1 MDTRHLEYFIAVA
14 EEGSFTRAAH
24 RLQTVQSA
32 VSAGV
37 RTLEREV
44 RATLFVRST
53 RRVELS
59 DAGRALLPE
68 ARAAV
73 ESVDRVFDV
82 VAAAESGLRGR
93 LRLGVFANSDVID
106 TPAFAGRFHEL
117 YPGVVLS
124 VVASPTG
131 STGLAD
137 DVRAGRLDL
146 AITGLPLTDLG
157 GLRAHELLAD
167 EFVAVVPETHELA
180 RRTALTLDDLVAEPF
195 VDGPPGFGNR
205 VIIERELA
213 VRGLRRTVAVE
224 SPDMGLVSRFVAAG
238 LGVAVVP
245 TFVLRPAKGAVTRP
259 LDTTLAFS
267 LWSVSRPRATR
278 PVEAALALL
287 HRLAAQDPAADQQRS
302 VGTARG

>member
-1 MDTRHLEYFIAVA
+1 MDTRHLDYFIAVA

-82 VAAAESGLRGR
+82 VAAAESGLTGR
-93 LRLGVFANSDVID
+93 LRLGVFANSDMLDI
-106 TPAFAGRFHEL
+106 PALAGRFHRL
-117 YPGVVLS
+117 YPGVALS

-131 STGLAD
+131 STGLVD

-146 AITGLPLTDLG
+146 AITGLPAGDLT

-167 EFVAVVPETHELA
+167 EFVAVVPEGHELA
-180 RRTALTLDDLVAEPF
+180 GRTVVTLDELVAEPF

-213 VRGLRRTVAVE
+213 TRGLRRSIVVE
-224 SPDMGLVSRFVAAG
+224 SPDMSLVSQFVAAG
-238 LGVAVVP
+238 LGVAALP
-245 TFVLRPAKGAVTRP
+245 RLVLRPVPGAVIRP
-259 LDTTLAFS
+259 LDVSVPFS
-267 LWSVSRPRATR
+267 MRSVSRPRTTR

-287 HRLAAQDPAADQQRS
+287 RGLPVRAL
-302 VGTARG
+302 TA

>member
-44 RATLFVRST
+44 HATLFVRST

-73 ESVDRVFDV
+73 ESLDRVYDV

-93 LRLGVFANSDVID
+93 LRLGVFANSDMLDI
-106 TPAFAGRFHEL
+106 PALAGRFHQL
-117 YPGVVLS
+117 YPGVALS

-131 STGLAD
+131 STGLVD
-137 DVRAGRLDL
+137 DVRAGRLDV
-146 AITGLPLTDLG
+146 AITGLPAEDLA
-157 GLRAHELLAD
+157 GLRSHELQAD

-180 RRTALTLDDLVAEPF
+180 GRAVLSLEDLVGEPF

-213 VRGLRRTVAVE
+213 ARGLRRSVVVE
-224 SPDMGLVSRFVAAG
+224 SPDMSLVAAFVAAG
-238 LGVAVVP
+238 LGVAAIP
-245 TFVLRPAKGAVTRP
+245 RMVLRPAPGAVVVP
-259 LDTTLAFS
+259 LDVSLTFS
-267 LWSVSRPRATR
+267 MRSVSRLRATR

-287 HRLAAQDPAADQQRS
+287 HGVARS
-302 VGTARG
+302 PGPRAPGTSGS

>member
-14 EEGSFTRAAH
+14 EEGSFTRAAQ
-24 RLQTVQSA
+24 RLLTVQSA

-82 VAAAESGLRGR
+82 VAAAENGLTGR
-93 LRLGVFANSDVID
+93 LRLGVFANSDMLDI
-106 TPAFAGRFHEL
+106 PALAGRFHRL
-117 YPGVVLS
+117 YPGVALS

-131 STGLAD
+131 STGLVE

-146 AITGLPLTDLG
+146 AITGLPAEDLA
-157 GLRAHELLAD
+157 GLRTHELLAD
-167 EFVAVVPETHELA
+167 EFVAVVPEGHELA
-180 RRTALTLDDLVAEPF
+180 GRRVVTLGELVCEPF

-205 VIIERELA
+205 VIIERELTA
-213 VRGLRRTVAVE
+213 RGLRRSIVVE
-224 SPDMGLVSRFVAAG
+224 SPDMSLVSQFVAAG
-238 LGVAVVP
+238 LGVAALP
-245 TFVLRPAKGAVTRP
+245 RLVLRPVPGAVIRP
-259 LDTTLAFS
+259 LDVSLAFS
-267 LWSVSRPRATR
+267 MRSVSRPRTTR

-287 HRLAAQDPAADQQRS
+287 RDLPVRAL
-302 VGTARG
+302 TA

>member
-73 ESVDRVFDV
+73 ESLDRVYDV

-93 LRLGVFANSDVID
+93 LRLGVFANSDMLDI
-106 TPAFAGRFHEL
+106 PALAGRFHQL
-117 YPGVVLS
+117 YPGVALS

-131 STGLAD
+131 STGLVD
-137 DVRAGRLDL
+137 DVRAGRLDV
-146 AITGLPLTDLG
+146 AITGLPAADLA
-157 GLRAHELLAD
+157 GLRSHELLAD
-167 EFVAVVPETHELA
+167 EFVAVVPEAHELA
-180 RRTALTLDDLVAEPF
+180 GRAVLSLEELVGEPF

-213 VRGLRRTVAVE
+213 ARGLRRSVVVE
-224 SPDMGLVSRFVAAG
+224 SPDMSLVAAFVAAG
-238 LGVAVVP
+238 LGVAAIP
-245 TFVLRPAKGAVTRP
+245 RMVLRPAPGAVVLP
-259 LDTTLAFS
+259 LDVSLTFS
-267 LWSVSRPRATR
+267 MRSVSRLRATR
-278 PVEAALALL
+278 PVEAALDLL
-287 HRLAAQDPAADQQRS
+287 HGVARSPSLPAP
-302 VGTARG
+302 GTPGS

>member
-73 ESVDRVFDV
+73 ESLDRVYDV

-93 LRLGVFANSDVID
+93 LRLGVFANSDMLDI
-106 TPAFAGRFHEL
+106 PALAGRFHQL
-117 YPGVVLS
+117 YPGVALS

-131 STGLAD
+131 STGLVD
-137 DVRAGRLDL
+137 DVRAGRLDV
-146 AITGLPLTDLG
+146 AITGLPAEDLA
-157 GLRAHELLAD
+157 GLRSHELLAD
-167 EFVAVVPETHELA
+167 EFVAVVPEAHELA
-180 RRTALTLDDLVAEPF
+180 GRAVLSLEELVGEPF

-213 VRGLRRTVAVE
+213 ARGLRRSVVVE
-224 SPDMGLVSRFVAAG
+224 SPDMSLVAAFVAAG
-238 LGVAVVP
+238 LGVAAIP
-245 TFVLRPAKGAVTRP
+245 RMVLRPAPGAVVLP
-259 LDTTLAFS
+259 LDVSLTFS
-267 LWSVSRPRATR
+267 MRSVSRLRATR

-287 HRLAAQDPAADQQRS
+287 HGVAVRTADHD
-302 VGTARG
+302 ARG

>member
-1 MDTRHLEYFIAVA
+1 MDTRHLEYFVAVA
-14 EEGSFTRAAH
+14 EEGSFTRAAQ

-68 ARAAV
+68 ARAAI

-82 VAAAESGLRGR
+82 VAATESGLRGR
-93 LRLGVFANSDVID
+93 LRLGVFANSDVLD
-106 TPAFAGRFHEL
+106 APAFAGRFHEL
-117 YPGVVLS
+117 YPGVALS

-131 STGLAD
+131 STGLVD

-146 AITGLPLTDLG
+146 AITGLPLADLA
-157 GLRAHELLAD
+157 GLRAREILVD

-180 RRTALTLDDLVAEPF
+180 RHDVLSLDELVAEPF
-195 VDGPPGFGNR
+195 VDGPPGFGHR
-205 VIIERELA
+205 VVVERLLA
-213 VRGLRRTVAVE
+213 ARGLRRDVVVE

-238 LGVAVVP
+238 LGVAVAP
-245 TFVLRPAKGAVTRP
+245 TFVLRPAPGAVTRP
-259 LDTTLAFS
+259 LDTPLDFA
-267 LWSVSRPRATR
+267 LRSVSRPRATR

-287 HRLAAQDPAADQQRS
+287 HRLTADSPAPRPA
-302 VGTARG
+302 

>member
-14 EEGSFTRAAH
+14 EEGSFTRAAQ

-44 RATLFVRST
+44 RATLFVRTT

-93 LRLGVFANSDVID
+93 LRLGVFPNSDVVD
-106 TPAFAGRFHEL
+106 APVFAGRFHEL
-117 YPGVVLS
+117 YPGVTLS

-131 STGLAD
+131 STGLAE

-146 AITGLPLTDLG
+146 AITGLPLADLD
-157 GLRAHELLAD
+157 GLRTHEILVD
-167 EFVAVVPETHELA
+167 ELVAVVPETHELA
-180 RRTALTLDDLVAEPF
+180 RRDALSLDELVAEPF
-195 VDGPPGFGNR
+195 VDGPPGFGHR
-205 VIIERELA
+205 VVLERLLA
-213 VRGLRRTVAVE
+213 ARGLRRDVVVE

-245 TFVLRPAKGAVTRP
+245 TFVLQPAPGAVTRP
-259 LDTTLAFS
+259 LDVSVPFS
-267 LWSVSRPRATR
+267 LRSVCRPRTTR

-287 HRLAAQDPAADQQRS
+287 HRLTAEAPAPDP
-302 VGTARG
+302 G

>member
-1 MDTRHLEYFIAVA
+1 MDTRHLEYFVAVA

-68 ARAAV
+68 ARAAI
-73 ESVDRVFDV
+73 EAVDRVFDA

-93 LRLGVFANSDVID
+93 LRLGVFANSDVLD
-106 TPAFAGRFHEL
+106 APTFAGRFHQL
-117 YPGVVLS
+117 YPGVTLS

-137 DVRAGRLDL
+137 DVRAGRLDV
-146 AITGLPLTDLG
+146 AITGLPLADLK
-157 GLRAHELLAD
+157 GLRTHEILVD
-167 EFVAVVPETHELA
+167 TFVAVVPEGHELA
-180 RRTALTLDDLVAEPF
+180 RRDVLSLDELIDEPF
-195 VDGPPGFGNR
+195 VDGPPGFGHR
-205 VIIERELA
+205 VVVERMLA
-213 VRGLRRTVAVE
+213 ARGLRRTVVVE

-238 LGVAVVP
+238 LGVAVAP
-245 TFVLRPAKGAVTRP
+245 TFVLRPAPGAVTLP
-259 LDTTLAFS
+259 LDPALPFS
-267 LWSVSRPRATR
+267 LQSVARPRATR

-287 HRLAAQDPAADQQRS
+287 HRLTSEAPGQEQA
-302 VGTARG
+302 

>member
-73 ESVDRVFDV
+73 ESLDRVYDV

-93 LRLGVFANSDVID
+93 LRLGVFANSDMLDI
-106 TPAFAGRFHEL
+106 PALAGRFHQL
-117 YPGVVLS
+117 YPGVALS

-131 STGLAD
+131 STGLVD
-137 DVRAGRLDL
+137 DVRAGRLDV
-146 AITGLPLTDLG
+146 AITGLPAEDLA
-157 GLRAHELLAD
+157 GLRSHELQAD

-180 RRTALTLDDLVAEPF
+180 GRAVLSLEELVGEPF

-213 VRGLRRTVAVE
+213 SRGLRRTVVVE
-224 SPDMGLVSRFVAAG
+224 SPDMSLVAAFVAAG
-238 LGVAVVP
+238 LGVAAIP
-245 TFVLRPAKGAVTRP
+245 RMVLRPAPGAVVRP
-259 LDTTLAFS
+259 LDVSLTFS
-267 LWSVSRPRATR
+267 MRSVSRLRATR

-287 HRLAAQDPAADQQRS
+287 DGVARSPSRPAP
-302 VGTARG
+302 GTPGS

>member
-73 ESVDRVFDV
+73 ESLDRVYDV

-93 LRLGVFANSDVID
+93 LRLGVFANSDMLDI
-106 TPAFAGRFHEL
+106 PALAGRFHQL
-117 YPGVVLS
+117 YPGVALS

-131 STGLAD
+131 STGLVD
-137 DVRAGRLDL
+137 DIRAGRLDV
-146 AITGLPLTDLG
+146 AITGLPAEDLA
-157 GLRAHELLAD
+157 GLRSHELQAD

-180 RRTALTLDDLVAEPF
+180 GRAVLSLEELVGEPF

-213 VRGLRRTVAVE
+213 TRGLRRAVVVE
-224 SPDMGLVSRFVAAG
+224 SPDMSLVAAFVAAG
-238 LGVAVVP
+238 LGVAAIP
-245 TFVLRPAKGAVTRP
+245 RMVLRPAPGAVVLP
-259 LDTTLAFS
+259 LDVSLTFS
-267 LWSVSRPRATR
+267 MRSVSRLRATR

-287 HRLAAQDPAADQQRS
+287 NGVARSPSPPAP
-302 VGTARG
+302 GTPGS

>member
-1 MDTRHLEYFIAVA
+1 MVDTRHLEYFVAVA

-44 RATLFVRST
+44 HATLFVRTT

-68 ARAAV
+68 ARAAI
-73 ESVDRVFDV
+73 ESVDRVHDV

-93 LRLGVFANSDVID
+93 LRLGVFANSDMVD
-106 TPAFAGRFHEL
+106 APLFAGRFHEL
-117 YPGVVLS
+117 YPGVALS
-124 VVASPTG
+124 VVASPAG

-137 DVRAGRLDL
+137 DVRAGRLDV
-146 AITGLPLTDLG
+146 AITGLPLADLA
-157 GLRAHELLAD
+157 GLRTHELLTD
-167 EFVAVVPETHELA
+167 EFVAVVPESHELA
-180 RRTALTLDDLVAEPF
+180 RRAVLGLDDLVAEPF

-205 VIIERELA
+205 VVLERELA
-213 VRGLRRTVAVE
+213 ARGLRRTVVVE
-224 SPDMGLVSRFVAAG
+224 SPDMGLVPRFVAAG
-238 LGVAVVP
+238 LGVAAVP
-245 TFVLRPAKGAVTRP
+245 AFVLHPAPGAVTRP
-259 LDTTLAFS
+259 LDPALSFS
-267 LWSVSRPRATR
+267 VRSVSRPRATR

-287 HRLAAQDPAADQQRS
+287 HRLTAD
-302 VGTARG
+302 ARA

>member
-44 RATLFVRST
+44 HATLFVRST

-73 ESVDRVFDV
+73 ESLDRVYDV

-93 LRLGVFANSDVID
+93 LRLGVFANSDMLDI
-106 TPAFAGRFHEL
+106 PALAGRFHQL
-117 YPGVVLS
+117 YPGVALS

-131 STGLAD
+131 STGLVD
-137 DVRAGRLDL
+137 DVRAGRLDV
-146 AITGLPLTDLG
+146 AITGLPAEDLA
-157 GLRAHELLAD
+157 GLRSHELQAD

-180 RRTALTLDDLVAEPF
+180 GRAVLSLEELVGEPF

-213 VRGLRRTVAVE
+213 ARGLRRSVVVE
-224 SPDMGLVSRFVAAG
+224 SPDMSMVAAFVAAG
-238 LGVAVVP
+238 LGVAAIP
-245 TFVLRPAKGAVTRP
+245 RMVLRPAPGAVVLP
-259 LDTTLAFS
+259 LDVSLTFS
-267 LWSVSRPRATR
+267 MRSVSRMRATR

-287 HRLAAQDPAADQQRS
+287 HGVARS
-302 VGTARG
+302 PRAPGTPGS

>member
-44 RATLFVRST
+44 HATLFVRST

-73 ESVDRVFDV
+73 ESLDRVYDV

-93 LRLGVFANSDVID
+93 LRLGVFANTDMLDI
-106 TPAFAGRFHEL
+106 PALAGRFHQL
-117 YPGVVLS
+117 YPGVALS

-131 STGLAD
+131 STGLVD
-137 DVRAGRLDL
+137 DVRAGRLDV
-146 AITGLPLTDLG
+146 AITGLPSGDLA
-157 GLRAHELLAD
+157 GLRSHELLAD
-167 EFVAVVPETHELA
+167 EFVAVVPEGHALA
-180 RRTALTLDDLVAEPF
+180 GRAVLSLDELVAEPF

-205 VIIERELA
+205 VIMERELA
-213 VRGLRRTVAVE
+213 TRGLRRTVVVE
-224 SPDMGLVSRFVAAG
+224 SPDMSLVAAFVAAG
-238 LGVAVVP
+238 LGVAAVP
-245 TFVLRPAKGAVTRP
+245 RMVLRPAPGAVVLP
-259 LDTTLAFS
+259 LDVSLAFS
-267 LWSVSRPRATR
+267 IRSVSRTRATR

-287 HRLAAQDPAADQQRS
+287 HGVAVRAPGPDAAD
-302 VGTARG
+302 

>member
-73 ESVDRVFDV
+73 ESLDRVYDV

-93 LRLGVFANSDVID
+93 LRLGVFANSDMLDI
-106 TPAFAGRFHEL
+106 PALAGRFHQL
-117 YPGVVLS
+117 YPGVALS

-131 STGLAD
+131 STGLVD
-137 DVRAGRLDL
+137 DVRAGRLDV
-146 AITGLPLTDLG
+146 AITGLPAADLA
-157 GLRAHELLAD
+157 GLRSHELLAD
-167 EFVAVVPETHELA
+167 EFVAVVPEAHELA
-180 RRTALTLDDLVAEPF
+180 GRAVLSLEELVGEPF

-213 VRGLRRTVAVE
+213 ARGLRRSVVVE
-224 SPDMGLVSRFVAAG
+224 SPDMSLVAAFVAAG
-238 LGVAVVP
+238 LGVAAIP
-245 TFVLRPAKGAVTRP
+245 RMVLRPAPGAVVLP
-259 LDTTLAFS
+259 LDVSLTFS
-267 LWSVSRPRATR
+267 MRSVSRLRATR

-287 HRLAAQDPAADQQRS
+287 DGVARSPNLPAP
-302 VGTARG
+302 GTPGS

>member
-73 ESVDRVFDV
+73 ESLDRVYDV

-93 LRLGVFANSDVID
+93 LRLGVFANSDMLDI
-106 TPAFAGRFHEL
+106 PALAGRFHQL
-117 YPGVVLS
+117 YPGVALS

-131 STGLAD
+131 STGLVD
-137 DVRAGRLDL
+137 DVRAGRLDV
-146 AITGLPLTDLG
+146 AITGLPAEDLA
-157 GLRAHELLAD
+157 GLRSHELLAD
-167 EFVAVVPETHELA
+167 EFVAVVPEAHELA
-180 RRTALTLDDLVAEPF
+180 GRAVLSLEELVGEPF

-213 VRGLRRTVAVE
+213 ARGLRRSVVVE
-224 SPDMGLVSRFVAAG
+224 SPDMSLVAAFVAAG
-238 LGVAVVP
+238 LGVAAIP
-245 TFVLRPAKGAVTRP
+245 RMVLRPAPGAVALP
-259 LDTTLAFS
+259 LDVSLTFS
-267 LWSVSRPRATR
+267 MRSVSRLRATR

-287 HRLAAQDPAADQQRS
+287 HGVAVRTADHD
-302 VGTARG
+302 ARG

>member
-1 MDTRHLEYFIAVA
+1 VDTRHLEYFIAVA

-73 ESVDRVFDV
+73 ESLDRVYDV

-93 LRLGVFANSDVID
+93 LRLGVFANSDMTDI
-106 TPAFAGRFHEL
+106 PALAGKFHQL
-117 YPGVVLS
+117 YPGVALS

-137 DVRAGRLDL
+137 DVRAGRLDV
-146 AITGLPLTDLG
+146 AITGLPLGDLA
-157 GLRAHELLAD
+157 GLRTHELLTG
-167 EFVAVVPETHELA
+167 EFVAVVPETHALAGHAVLSLDEL
-180 RRTALTLDDLVAEPF
+180 VCEPF

-205 VIIERELA
+205 VIMDRELA
-213 VRGLRRTVAVE
+213 ARGLRRTVVVE
-224 SPDMGLVSRFVAAG
+224 SPDMSLVSQFVAAG
-238 LGVAVVP
+238 LGVAAVP
-245 TFVLRPAKGAVTRP
+245 RMVLRPASGAVVRP
-259 LDTTLAFS
+259 LDTS
-267 LWSVSRPRATR
+267 LTFTMWSVSRPRATR

-287 HRLAAQDPAADQQRS
+287 DGLAARTPSD
-302 VGTARG
+302 

>member
-1 MDTRHLEYFIAVA
+1 MGFICVRDNRAMDTRHLEYFIAVA
-14 EEGSFTRAAH
+14 EESSFTRAAH

-44 RATLFVRST
+44 HATLFVRST

-93 LRLGVFANSDVID
+93 LRLGVFANSDLVD
-106 TPAFAGRFHEL
+106 APTFAGRFHEL
-117 YPGVVLS
+117 YPGVALS

-146 AITGLPLTDLG
+146 AITGLPLSDLK
-157 GLRAHELLAD
+157 GLRAHELLTD
-167 EFVAVVPETHELA
+167 EFVAVVPESHELA
-180 RRTALTLDDLVAEPF
+180 RRDVLSLDDLVAEPF
-195 VDGPPGFGNR
+195 VDGPPGFGHR
-205 VIIERELA
+205 VLLERVLA
-213 VRGLRRTVAVE
+213 ARGLRRTVVVE

-238 LGVAVVP
+238 LGVAAAP
-245 TFVLRPAKGAVTRP
+245 TFVLRPAPGAVTRP
-259 LDTTLAFS
+259 LDTALVFA
-267 LWSVSRPRATR
+267 LQSVSRPRPTR

-287 HRLAAQDPAADQQRS
+287 RRL
-302 VGTARG
+302 TA